1 MRRFSL
7 LIADDVVAVVVVVVA
22 GVLFNLPRLFPEVD
36 DDESL
41 GVLLLLLLLLFTLF
55 TRRRVSLVDVKAFVG
70 VDALD
75 ALLVALDELL
85 VVVLFEFEFD
95 MNLRRFDVDN
105 AI

>member
-41 GVLLLLLLLLFTLF
+41 GVLLLLLLLFTLF

>member
-7 LIADDVVAVVVVVVA
+7 LIADDVVAVVVVA

-41 GVLLLLLLLLFTLF
+41 GVLLLLLLLLLFTLF

-75 ALLVALDELL
+75 TLLVALDELL
-85 VVVLFEFEFD
+85 VVVLLFEFD

>member
-1 MRRFSL
+1 M
-7 LIADDVVAVVVVVVA
+7 LIADDDVVAVVVVA
-22 GVLFNLPRLFPEVD
+22 GVLFNFPRLFPEVD

-41 GVLLLLLLLLFTLF
+41 GVLLLLLLLLLLLFTLF

-75 ALLVALDELL
+75 TLLVALDELF
-85 VVVLFEFEFD
+85 VVVLLFEFEFD